1 MQYLTFYEMAQ
12 RIVGELPP
20 ESQWIYSLV
29 CVCLIFAPFMLVAFV
44 IGRFWK

>member
-1 MQYLTFYEMAQ
+1 MQYYTFYEMAQ
-12 RIVGELPP
+12 RIVGEVPP
-20 ESQWIYSLV
+20 TSEWIYSLV